1 MLIVF
6 DLLALRFTSHRD
18 QSIVRLHPQHPG
30 GTLFDVKNRGPP
42 KVRKKWDEAI

>member
-6 DLLALRFTSHRD
+6 DVLALRFTSHHD

-30 GTLFDVKNRGPP
+30 ADLFDVKTLGSP
-42 KVRKKWDEAI
+42 